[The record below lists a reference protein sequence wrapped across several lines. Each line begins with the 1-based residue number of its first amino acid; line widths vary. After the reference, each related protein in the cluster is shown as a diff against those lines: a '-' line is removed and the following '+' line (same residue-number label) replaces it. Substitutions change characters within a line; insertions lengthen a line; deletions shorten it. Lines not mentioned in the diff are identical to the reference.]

1 MRDGEYN
8 QIHHLLLTTLV
19 EQNVI
24 EFDPDGKVALG
35 GYVPSSFANIVETV
49 EITGTLKTTSTAKLT
64 GVQLLG
70 GLDLN
75 SQDITGTGNISTTGN
90 LTLTSTDTGSSAIPT
105 IDLVRDSSSPV
116 DADYLGQIKFTGEDD
131 GGNSHTYAKITGKI
145 GDASVGAED
154 GLVEFAVVNGGSN
167 DIIAR
172 LKTDGILL
180 NTGKILRFEGAT
192 VNTNETTL
200 TVIDL
205 TADRTISLPDASG
218 TIALTSDITASGI
231 SNVVE
236 DTTFD
241 SVGWN
246 VDTNSNNITFSDN
259 VKAVFG
265 TGSDLQ
271 VFHNNG
277 NSVIRED
284 NSQPLYIQTDNTA
297 HGVIISKDN
306 ERS

>member
-1 MRDGEYN
+1 M
-8 QIHHLLLTTLV
+8 
-19 EQNVI
+19 
-24 EFDPDGKVALG
+24 
-35 GYVPSSFANIVETV
+35 
-49 EITGTLKTTSTAKLT
+49 
-64 GVQLLG
+64 
-70 GLDLN
+70 
-75 SQDITGTGNISTTGN
+75 
-90 LTLTSTDTGSSAIPT
+90 
-105 IDLVRDSSSPV
+105 
-116 DADYLGQIKFTGEDD
+116 
-131 GGNSHTYAKITGKI
+131 
-145 GDASVGAED
+145 
-154 GLVEFAVVNGGSN
+154 VNGGSN

-192 VNTNETTL
+192 ANTNETTL
-200 TVIDL
+200 TVIDP

-236 DTTFD
+236 DTTPQL
-241 SVGWN
+241 GGTL
-246 VDTNSNNITFSDN
+246 DTNSNNITFSDN

-306 ERS
+306 NLKQWILNLGVLITLLNYTITI

>member
-1 MRDGEYN
+1 M
-8 QIHHLLLTTLV
+8 QIL
-19 EQNVI
+19 
-24 EFDPDGKVALG
+24 
-35 GYVPSSFANIVETV
+35 
-49 EITGTLKTTSTAKLT
+49 
-64 GVQLLG
+64 
-70 GLDLN
+70 
-75 SQDITGTGNISTTGN
+75 
-90 LTLTSTDTGSSAIPT
+90 T
-105 IDLVRDSSSPV
+105 IDLVRDSSSPA

-145 GDASVGAED
+145 GDASAGTED
-154 GLVEFAVVNGGSN
+154 GLVEFAVVNNGSN

-192 VNTNETTL
+192 ANTNETTL
-200 TVIDL
+200 TVIDA

-231 SNVVE
+231 GNVVE
-236 DTTFD
+236 DTTPQL
-241 SVGWN
+241 GGTL
-246 VDTNSNNITFSDN
+246 DTNGNNITFSDN
-259 VKAVFG
+259 IKAVFG

-306 ERS
+306 SAETMDLNLSLIVYMLNYTITI

>member
-1 MRDGEYN
+1 MVRL
-8 QIHHLLLTTLV
+8 HLC
-19 EQNVI
+19 
-24 EFDPDGKVALG
+24 
-35 GYVPSSFANIVETV
+35 VPSSFANIVETV

-90 LTLTSTDTGSSAIPT
+90 LTLTSTDTGSSASPT
-105 IDLVRDSSSPV
+105 IDLVRDSSSPA

-145 GDASVGAED
+145 GDASAGTED

-200 TVIDL
+200 TVIDS

-236 DTTFD
+236 DTTPQL
-241 SVGWN
+241 GGTL
-246 VDTNSNNITFSDN
+246 DTNSNNITFSDN

-277 NSVIRED
+277 NSVIR
-284 NSQPLYIQTDNTA
+284 
-297 HGVIISKDN
+297 
-306 ERS
+306 RR